1 MKKKIN
7 NKTNNEEKTLI
18 IDLSDDKID
27 LIAEVLAN
35 KTCRQILSVI
45 MKKPMT
51 ETEISEELK
60 LPISTIHYNL
70 QKMLRTG
77 LITPVEFHY
86 SEKGREV
93 NHYAVTKDYIIIGTK
108 QGIKEKINAKIRI
121 ITTIVSFITSTLLIK
136 PILSVIDRIIRQ
148 LSPVTVIIKG
158 TTEGIR
164 GIKEEVGKKIM
175 ESGVQTT
182 MTESALETTETAIGT
197 AQPTNQTINTTI
209 QQVTHYTIQTNPYI
223 TIGVFTALFIILF
236 IILSLIIK
244 KVIKHQIKHHSK
256 RH

>member
-7 NKTNNEEKTLI
+7 NRTNNGINNEEKTLI

-121 ITTIVSFITSTLLIK
+121 ITTIISFVTSTLLIK
-136 PILSVIDRIIRQ
+136 PILNAIDRIIRQ
-148 LSPVTVIIKG
+148 FSPVTVIIKG

-164 GIKEEVGKKIM
+164 GVEEGVGKKIV
-175 ESGVQTT
+175 EQGVQTT
-182 MTESALETTETAIGT
+182 MTESALKTTETAIGT
-197 AQPTNQTINTTI
+197 AQSTNQTINTTIQQI

-223 TIGVFTALFIILF
+223 TIGIFTALFIILF

-244 KVIKHQIKHHSK
+244 KVIKH
-256 RH
+256 R

>member
-7 NKTNNEEKTLI
+7 NRTNNGTNNEEKTLI
-18 IDLSDDKID
+18 IDLSDNKID

-35 KTCRQILSVI
+35 KTCRQILSII

-121 ITTIVSFITSTLLIK
+121 ITTIISFVTSTLLIK
-136 PILSVIDRIIRQ
+136 PILNVIDRIIRQ
-148 LSPVTVIIKG
+148 FSPVTVIIKG

-164 GIKEEVGKKIM
+164 GVKEEVGKKIM

-182 MTESALETTETAIGT
+182 MTESALKTTETAIGT
-197 AQPTNQTINTTI
+197 AQSTNQTINTTIQQI

-223 TIGVFTALFIILF
+223 IIGIFTALFIILF

-244 KVIKHQIKHHSK
+244 KVIKH
-256 RH
+256 R